1 MRLARTQASCRADRR
16 GIRAWI
22 QRDLTVEAL
31 ATIAARG
38 YALRW
43 PVSPRPPFRIVPPP
57 RDAAARKSVRVL
69 IADDDRDNANMLAV
83 VLRDEGHETVVAL
96 RGDEALEMSR
106 LFRPDVVIADVNMPG
121 VSGYA
126 LARELKERHGTLS
139 PLLIAVSGVWT
150 NTSDRLLGQTV
161 GFDHYLVKPCD
172 VTQVLGLIRGFQDAS
187 PGKFQEAP

>member
-1 MRLARTQASCRADRR
+1 MRIAAHASAVPDR
-16 GIRAWI
+16 GIPAGI
-22 QRDLTVEAL
+22 NEGLAVEAL

-38 YALRW
+38 PTLGW
-43 PVSPRPPFRIVPPP
+43 TVSPKPPIRIVPPP
-57 RDAAARKSVRVL
+57 GSAAARKSVRVL

-83 VLRDEGHETVVAL
+83 VLRDEGHEAVVAL

-150 NTSDRLLGQTV
+150 NTSDRLLGQKV

-172 VTQVLGLIRGFQDAS
+172 LTQVFGLIRDFQDAAS
-187 PGKFQEAP
+187 GNSTKEA